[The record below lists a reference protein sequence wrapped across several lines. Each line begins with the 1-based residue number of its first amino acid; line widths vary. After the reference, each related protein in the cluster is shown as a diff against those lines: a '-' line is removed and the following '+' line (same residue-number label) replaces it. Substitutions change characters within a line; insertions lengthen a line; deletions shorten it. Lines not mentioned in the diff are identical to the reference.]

1 MYNLLIQTTQ
11 KQTMHFFKNVPFVL
25 LLIQQAKYKVFS
37 YLFNDSEMSVC
48 LFRVL
53 LVRNS

>member
-48 LFRVL
+48 LSRVL